1 MLRVTNF
8 NEALSRNVCMR
19 VYNYILTTIN
29 TTDAVS
35 DAVLDISP

>member
-1 MLRVTNF
+1 MLSVTNF
-8 NEALSRNVCMR
+8 NQALSSNVCIR

-29 TTDAVS
+29 TTVS